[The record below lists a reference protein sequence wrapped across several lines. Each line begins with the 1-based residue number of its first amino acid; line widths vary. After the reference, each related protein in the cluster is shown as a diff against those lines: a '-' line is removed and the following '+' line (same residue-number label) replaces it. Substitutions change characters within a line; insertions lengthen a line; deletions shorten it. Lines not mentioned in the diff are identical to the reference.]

1 MKNMIALTTPS
12 ETKLL
17 REAGLIFV
25 HPDCHVSMSGKVKK
39 AALLKNLC
47 TAASEGRLYYRDMR
61 LYAYPEE
68 PQQIRIRIRYKG
80 DDSEPVQIGVVPTG
94 IRGHND
100 GRDQKRVDAVAK
112 YIDHLSSGTTFK
124 CADICKY
131 LGVNTNVWF
140 NTLKRRPDLKALM
153 SAHRIA
159 RGTYFKP

>member
-1 MKNMIALTTPS
+1 MENMIALTTPS

-68 PQQIRIRIRYKG
+68 PQQIRITIRYKG
-80 DDSEPVQIGVVPTG
+80 DAPVSAGLVPTG
-94 IRGHND
+94 KRGHHT
-100 GRDQKRVDAVAK
+100 GAIQKRAEAMYRFVDS
-112 YIDHLSSGTTFK
+112 LPSGTQFRTQNIR
-124 CADICKY
+124 DY
-131 LGVNTNVWF
+131 LGVSQSTWQTTV
-140 NTLKRRPDLKALM
+140 THHPSLKAFM
-153 SAHRIA
+153 AKYHVCSDR
-159 RGTYFKP
+159 YFKP